1 MEKKT
6 NRTEKKAVELIMD
19 LARERFN
26 KGNIKGALAYM
37 TIADKLEEEI
47 QSHAQTSGS

>member
-1 MEKKT
+1 MIDKRSK
-6 NRTEKKAVELIMD
+6 TEKKAFESVMD

-26 KGNIKGALAYM
+26 EGNIKAAIAYM

-47 QSHAQTSGS
+47 QKEIT